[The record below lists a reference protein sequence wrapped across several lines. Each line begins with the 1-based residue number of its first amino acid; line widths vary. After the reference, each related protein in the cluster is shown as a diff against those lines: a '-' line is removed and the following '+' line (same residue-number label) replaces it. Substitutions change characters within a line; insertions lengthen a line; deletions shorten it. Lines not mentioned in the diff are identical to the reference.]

1 MANSE
6 LQGNKL
12 LLDDNI
18 NYHLKRIY
26 NAYKGPKDVEGY
38 ERLRGLCDSNK
49 ISYEQLKRIKN
60 FFDGF
65 DGKKSDTP
73 YLLNGG
79 TKMKEWVFSKLEDMR
94 NNVGSKKKNM
104 KNVGMA
110 NQYQKSNDTG
120 ISSVKLDSHD
130 SDTNKILRQ
139 EGIYRIKVL
148 DDLITEINKN
158 KELWLTDNQSHQF

>member
-1 MANSE
+1 MANSK
-6 LQGNKL
+6 LQGGKIL
-12 LLDDNI
+12 IDDDI

-38 ERLRGLCDSNK
+38 ERLRGLCDSNDV
-49 ISYEQLKRIKN
+49 SYEQLKRIKN
-60 FFDGF
+60 FFDDF
-65 DGKKSDTP
+65 DGKNNETS

-79 TKMKEWVFSKLEDMR
+79 TKMKEWVQSKLDDMR
-94 NNVGSKKKNM
+94 DSIESKKKNM
-104 KNVGMA
+104 KNVGMS
-110 NQYQKSNDTG
+110 NQYQKDKIRLPNAK
-120 ISSVKLDSHD
+120 INNHD

-158 KELWLTDNQSHQF
+158 KQLCRIS